1 MIRTPS
7 GQSKNPLLQDLENC
21 FNPILHS
28 DPKLGEL
35 QTDCQTVERL
45 RRERRKLLREIKKLR
60 EKWKDADPNRYFQDP
75 GMAEAWRSGLDVMRR
90 DESGAYRQDGQAGK
104 KKCRNAHDRSTAEE
118 EASKLKEI
126 SEACERLGKLSNDM
140 LKLYGG
146 RDGIQRLRM
155 LIKDAPQR
163 QVKSVEEQLMETK
176 IRQLAVLWREYK
188 GIQARFADP
197 AYDGPF
203 NDPELEKARKARL
216 RMLREPHENQ
226 AVYDALEAHAG
237 DPKPRSEGDDA

>member
-1 MIRTPS
+1 MI
-7 GQSKNPLLQDLENC
+7 SKSVVWLCGMMGLYVCMAESAEEARPKTGGGGWIAVIVVLLLAGAAM
-21 FNPILHS
+21 LY
-28 DPKLGEL
+28 
-35 QTDCQTVERL
+35 L
-45 RRERRKLLREIKKLR
+45 RRGKGNQPGAHTPPQPVTIEPEPVKPT
-60 EKWKDADPNRYFQDP
+60 ADR
-75 GMAEAWRSGLDVMRR
+75 
-90 DESGAYRQDGQAGK
+90 
-104 KKCRNAHDRSTAEE
+104 E

-203 NDPELEKARKARL
+203 GDPELEKAREARL

-226 AVYDALEAHAG
+226 EVYDALEQQAL
-237 DPKPRSEGDDA
+237 